1 MAVMAP
7 RSLQFSSFT
16 LDFDRM
22 CLFGP
27 TGRADLRPKSF
38 DVLRYL
44 VEHSGRVVAKEEV
57 IEAVWSNVTVTD
69 ESLTRCISDVRRALG
84 HDAQKLIK
92 TVPRRGYLLDVL
104 VSVVVD
110 VAATTAPRPNAT
122 SAPTNFMLTDAGQ
135 QSATHIAG
143 PPSVRVLAF
152 DNLTGEPDQQH
163 FERGTTEE
171 IITALSRCS
180 WLSVIPPAARC
191 ARTGE
196 SCANGRYPFLNYS
209 LRGAIRRAGN
219 RLRITVQLLD
229 ILSGIQVWADCFDG
243 DIDDA
248 FELQARIAESV
259 ATAIEPV
266 LESAEFRRSKQK
278 SIEDLSPYELLL
290 RARVLE
296 NEYTKESMTEAIGVL
311 RQALTMGPRDPLA
324 MALSAICYSQ
334 RREQGWSENPE
345 EDTDEGLRLAV
356 QALEVD
362 QQDTRVVSMGGLA
375 VRSLGNDSARGW
387 ELAARSLELNP
398 NSTMVLAR
406 AAWAELFMGNPGEA
420 LELSRRAERLNPHDP
435 KAWYTAAVRARACFD
450 MAQYEEALRWSKRSL
465 ALTPSFASSLRTLAA
480 SLAKLG
486 RIEEAGHA
494 VSQLLHEDPHLTLS
508 VIRTRQ
514 RHMPTSVMSRWVEAL
529 RIAGL
534 PG

>member
-1 MAVMAP
+1 MTP

-16 LDFDRM
+16 LDLDRM
-22 CLFGP
+22 CVIGLAGK
-27 TGRADLRPKSF
+27 AKLRSKSF

-44 VEHSGRVVAKEEV
+44 VEHSGRVIGKKEL
-57 IEAVWSNVTVTD
+57 IDAVWPNVTVTD

-92 TVPRRGYLLDVL
+92 TIPRRGYLLDVP
-104 VSVVVD
+104 VSVVEL
-110 VAATTAPRPNAT
+110 AARTAPRPNGT
-122 SAPTNFMLTDAGQ
+122 SAQANFLLPDSGRTDI
-135 QSATHIAG
+135 TRC
-143 PPSVRVLAF
+143 PSVGVLAF
-152 DNLTGEPDQQH
+152 DNLTGGRDQQH
-163 FERGTTEE
+163 FERGTTED
-171 IITALSRCS
+171 IITALSRSS
-180 WLSVIPPAARC
+180 WLCVIQPASRC
-191 ARTGE
+191 ARKGE
-196 SCANGRYPFLNYS
+196 SHASGRQLPVNYYLS
-209 LRGAIRRAGN
+209 GAIRRAGN

-229 ILSGIQVWADCFDG
+229 ALSGVQVWADCFDG
-243 DIDDA
+243 DSDDA

-266 LESAEFRRSKQK
+266 LESAELRRLNPK
-278 SIEDLSPYELLL
+278 SNDDSDVYELLL
-290 RARVLE
+290 RARALE
-296 NEYTKESMTEAIGVL
+296 NEYTKESITGAISVL
-311 RQALTMGPRDPLA
+311 RQALTVDPRNALA
-324 MALSAICYSQ
+324 MALTAICYSQ
-334 RREQGWSENPE
+334 RREQGWSEDPD
-345 EDTDEGLRLAV
+345 EDTDEGLRLAIRS
-356 QALEVD
+356 LEID
-362 QQDTRVVSMGGLA
+362 QQDARVVSMGGLA

-398 NSTMVLAR
+398 NSTMILAR
-406 AAWAELFMGNPGEA
+406 AAWAELFMGNPVEA

-435 KAWYTAAVRARACFD
+435 KVWYTAAVRARACFD

-465 ALTPSFASSLRTLAA
+465 ALTPSFSSFLRTLAA

-486 RIEEAGHA
+486 RIDGAVQA

-514 RHMPTSVMSRWVEAL
+514 RHMPRSVMSRWVEAL